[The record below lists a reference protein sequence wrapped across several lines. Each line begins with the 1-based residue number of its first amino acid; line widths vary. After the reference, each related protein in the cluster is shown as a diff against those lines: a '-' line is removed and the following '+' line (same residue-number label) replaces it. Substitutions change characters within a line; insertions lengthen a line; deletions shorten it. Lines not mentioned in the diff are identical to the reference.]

1 MLLFLLST
9 VFIVSIA
16 FIVPIEM
23 MSWFQLLG
31 ATQLFLEKVVFPI
44 SSFYTEKHL
53 SNEQGRLLVP
63 ERKGKKINHK
73 SQHLEVN
80 CYFTGVS

>member
-44 SSFYTEKHL
+44 SSFHTEKHL

-63 ERKGKKINHK
+63 ERKEKKN
-73 SQHLEVN
+73 
-80 CYFTGVS
+80 